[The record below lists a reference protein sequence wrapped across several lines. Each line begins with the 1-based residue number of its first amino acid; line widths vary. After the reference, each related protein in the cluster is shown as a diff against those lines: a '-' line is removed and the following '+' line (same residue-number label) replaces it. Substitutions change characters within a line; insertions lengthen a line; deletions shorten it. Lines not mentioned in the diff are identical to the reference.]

1 MRIVPPL
8 LAAVLVL
15 GLAAC
20 SKLTMENYAKL
31 KVGQSYEEVTA
42 IIGQPAR
49 CDEAI
54 GIRQCVWGDETKGV
68 RVGFAAGKAL
78 AFNAVNLK

>member
-1 MRIVPPL
+1 MRPMKTL
-8 LAAVLVL
+8 LAVLLVL

-31 KVGQSYEEVTA
+31 KVGQSYEEITA
-42 IIGQPAR
+42 IIGQPSR

-54 GIRQCVWGDETKGV
+54 GIRQCVWGDETKGI
-68 RVGFAAGKAL
+68 RIGFAAGKAL